1 MKFLSRPVG
10 PILFTALFCCL
21 TVGSALAQSYPN
33 KPIRFIVAMPPG
45 GTTDI
50 IARIIGQK
58 LTESWGQ
65 QVLVDNRPGA
75 SGIVGMEMGAK
86 AVPDGYTIIVTPSNT
101 YAINPSLF
109 KKLPYD
115 VVKDFAP
122 VAVLAQNPFVL
133 LLHPSVPANSVKE
146 LIALAK
152 SKPGQINYSSVGIG
166 TAFHLAMEMFKSM
179 AGIDLVHVPYKGAA
193 ASLTALLS
201 GEVTVAFDA
210 LLTTTPHV
218 KAGRLKA
225 LAVTGVKRAPELP
238 NLPTMA
244 EAGLP
249 GYLVMGGF
257 GVFAPAATPK
267 EIVTKLN
274 AEIVKILHMPDVRER
289 FFGLG
294 AEPVGNT
301 PEQFAAIIKSEIAKW
316 AKVIKDANIPRV
328 D

>member
-179 AGIDLVHVPYKGAA
+179 AGTDLVHVPYKGAA

-210 LLTTTPHV
+210 LLTTTPM
-218 KAGRLKA
+218 LK
-225 LAVTGVKRAPELP
+225 
-238 NLPTMA
+238 
-244 EAGLP
+244 
-249 GYLVMGGF
+249 LVG
-257 GVFAPAATPK
+257 
-267 EIVTKLN
+267 
-274 AEIVKILHMPDVRER
+274 
-289 FFGLG
+289 
-294 AEPVGNT
+294 
-301 PEQFAAIIKSEIAKW
+301 
-316 AKVIKDANIPRV
+316 
-328 D
+328 

>member
-1 MKFLSRPVG
+1 MKSLLRVVG
-10 PILFTALFCCL
+10 ILLLLALFC
-21 TVGSALAQSYPN
+21 VSSAFAQSYPN

-50 IARIIGQK
+50 LARVVGQK

-65 QVLVDNRPGA
+65 QVVVDNRGGA
-75 SGIVGMEMGAK
+75 SGIVGMEIGAK
-86 AVPDGYTIIVTPSNT
+86 AAPDGYTIIVTPAST

-115 VVKDFAP
+115 IAKDFAP
-122 VAVLAQNPFVL
+122 VAVLAQNPFML
-133 LLHPSVPANSVKE
+133 LVHPSLPVQSVKE

-152 SKPGQINYSSVGIG
+152 SKPRQINYSSVGIG
-166 TAFHLAMEMFKSM
+166 TAFHLAMEMFESM
-179 AGIDLVHVPYKGAA
+179 AGINMVHIPYKGAA

-201 GEVTVAFDA
+201 GEVMVAFDA

-218 KAGRLKA
+218 KAGRLRA
-225 LAVTGVKRAPELP
+225 LAVTGVKRSRELP
-238 NLPTMA
+238 DLPTMI
-244 EAGLP
+244 EAGVP
-249 GYLVMGGF
+249 GYEVMGGF
-257 GVFAPAATPK
+257 GVLAPAATPK
-267 EIVTKLN
+267 EIVSKLN

-301 PEQFAAIIKSEIAKW
+301 PEQFAALIKSEIAKW
-316 AKVIKDANIPRV
+316 SKVIKDANVPLV
-328 D
+328 EQ